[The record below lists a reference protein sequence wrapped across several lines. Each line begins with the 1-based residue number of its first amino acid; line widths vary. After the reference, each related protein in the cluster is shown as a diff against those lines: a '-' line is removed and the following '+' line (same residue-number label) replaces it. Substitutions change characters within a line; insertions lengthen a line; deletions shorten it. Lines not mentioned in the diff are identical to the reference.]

1 MNTDGRIT
9 PEVIAGKAFKKVRRG
24 YRVGEVDQFLQR
36 VADDLA
42 RLGEHLRRG
51 TAPVEPLL
59 TPEQVEKKTFAGT
72 WRGYEMQPV
81 DEFLDQIVVELARM
95 HRALSDAEQWRSAP
109 RAPLQ
114 PPLPLHSM
122 RSLPA
127 PEPMARPLTAH
138 DVAAKIFDREPRG
151 YRVEEVDQFLGFV
164 AVELARAIGDPS
176 TPSRLSA
183 QDVAARRFTLCPRGY
198 AMHEVD
204 DFLARLAAQI
214 AERES
219 GWSTMS

>member
-42 RLGEHLRRG
+42 RLGEHLRRD

-59 TPEQVEKKTFAGT
+59 TAEQVEQQTFSGT
-72 WRGYEMQPV
+72 WRGYEMHPV
-81 DEFLDQIVVELARM
+81 DEFLDQIVVELARV
-95 HRALSDAEQWRSAP
+95 HRALTDAEQWRSAP

-114 PPLPLHSM
+114 PPLHSM

-127 PEPMARPLTAH
+127 PEPMARPLSAH
-138 DVAAKIFDREPRG
+138 DVAAKIFEREPRG

-164 AVELARAIGDPS
+164 AVELARAIGDP
-176 TPSRLSA
+176 TAPPRLSA
-183 QDVAARRFTLCPRGY
+183 QDVAGRRFAVGPRGY

-214 AERES
+214 AEREN

>member
-42 RLGEHLRRG
+42 LLGEHLRRG
-51 TAPVEPLL
+51 TALVEPLL

-72 WRGYEMQPV
+72 WRGYEMKPV
-81 DEFLDQIVVELARM
+81 DDFLDQIVAELARM

-114 PPLPLHSM
+114 PPLPLHAM

-127 PEPMARPLTAH
+127 PEPITRPLTAH
-138 DVAAKIFDREPRG
+138 DVATKIFGREPRG

-164 AVELARAIGDPS
+164 AVELAKSIGDP
-176 TPSRLSA
+176 TVPSRLSA
-183 QDVAARRFTLCPRGY
+183 QDIAARRFSLAPRGY
-198 AMHEVD
+198 SMHEVD

-219 GWSTMS
+219 GWRTMS

>member
-24 YRVGEVDQFLQR
+24 YRVNEVDQFLQR

-59 TPEQVEKKTFAGT
+59 TPDQVEKKTFAGA
-72 WRGYEMQPV
+72 WRGYEMKPV
-81 DEFLDQIVVELARM
+81 DDFLDEIVAELARM
-95 HRALSDAEQWRSAP
+95 HRALSDAEHWRSAP

-114 PPLPLHSM
+114 PPLPLHAM

-127 PEPMARPLTAH
+127 PEPITRPLTAH
-138 DVAAKIFDREPRG
+138 DVASKIFSREPRG

-164 AVELARAIGDPS
+164 AVELARSIGDP
-176 TPSRLSA
+176 TGPSRLFA
-183 QDVAARRFTLCPRGY
+183 QDIAARRFSLAPRGY
-198 AMHEVD
+198 SMHEVD